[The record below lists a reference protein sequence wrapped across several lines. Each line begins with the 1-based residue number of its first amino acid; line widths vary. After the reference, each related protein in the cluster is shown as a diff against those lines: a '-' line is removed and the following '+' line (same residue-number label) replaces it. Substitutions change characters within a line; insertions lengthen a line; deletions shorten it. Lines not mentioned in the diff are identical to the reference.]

1 MPVAGAGRA
10 LDTCKPR
17 DAFKHESDWV
27 VPPPFALRLPG
38 GKAVGEYGAVITADN
53 QLLFDVSP
61 YFSLS
66 SPRGHPVYRRLR
78 LPPARRFESA
88 TVLTTRGAAN
98 YYHFLL
104 DVIPRL
110 FVLRAAGVDGK
121 AEIYYVPYE
130 KHFQRELLDRFGMG
144 GKCLVSPAAEKC
156 VSADSLVIPSLAAP
170 PRQTPAWVI
179 QTLAGA
185 FADLPTGGSG
195 RIYVSRGHEPRTR
208 IVKNERAVLEV
219 LGDCGFRTVTLDGL
233 KVADQAALFRDAE
246 VIVAAHGAGLANLVF
261 CRPGVK
267 LIELFSPAYVNVV
280 FWKLLSQI
288 PDARYGYVIGTGRAP
303 VEAVAADMVINLEDL
318 RRVLG
323 RLGVSR
329 PKCGV
334 SLNTG

>member
-1 MPVAGAGRA
+1 
-10 LDTCKPR
+10 
-17 DAFKHESDWV
+17 
-27 VPPPFALRLPG
+27 
-38 GKAVGEYGAVITADN
+38 
-53 QLLFDVSP
+53 
-61 YFSLS
+61 
-66 SPRGHPVYRRLR
+66 
-78 LPPARRFESA
+78 
-88 TVLTTRGAAN
+88 
-98 YYHFLL
+98 
-104 DVIPRL
+104 
-110 FVLRAAGVDGK
+110 
-121 AEIYYVPYE
+121 
-130 KHFQRELLDRFGMG
+130 
-144 GKCLVSPAAEKC
+144 
-156 VSADSLVIPSLAAP
+156 
-170 PRQTPAWVI
+170 
-179 QTLAGA
+179 
-185 FADLPTGGSG
+185 
-195 RIYVSRGHEPRTR
+195 
-208 IVKNERAVLEV
+208 VKNERAVLEV

-288 PDARYGYVIGTGRAP
+288 PDARYGYVIGTGRAS